1 MVCSHQVR
9 DPAVAASRSES
20 IIELSVRMELL
31 RTVPQAVDGD
41 MPVSTYREVFAA
53 SGVRA
58 IKAALFTRRCTTPS
72 EVIDMTAR
80 IHRRKIVTGLI
91 SEYRRAA

>member
-20 IIELSVRMELL
+20 IIELSVRVELL

-41 MPVSTYREVFAA
+41 MPVSTYR
-53 SGVRA
+53 
-58 IKAALFTRRCTTPS
+58 
-72 EVIDMTAR
+72 
-80 IHRRKIVTGLI
+80 
-91 SEYRRAA
+91 